1 MTFKRERIKDFH
13 GKLLTFLIIMTR
25 KGSFMANVFF
35 GSAGHCMNVVLT
47 LVPIISNTE
56 DWISGSVILL
66 MCPFRTVEINNIR
79 F

>member
-1 MTFKRERIKDFH
+1 
-13 GKLLTFLIIMTR
+13 
-25 KGSFMANVFF
+25 MANVFF

-66 MCPFRTVEINNIR
+66 MCPFRTVENSNIR